1 MKAKF
6 IVGLLLVVW
15 MILPFNRANAQV
27 CTPPPANLVSWWP
40 GDGNFADI
48 QDANDGASAGGVTF
62 TAGKVGQAFSFNGA
76 SNSFITLP
84 NNQNFVPT
92 GNTFTIDAWI
102 KPDFSQQNVIDTV
115 LTKRDGCGNFGI
127 SHILHVIKFDPA
139 VGGGHD
145 GRPIGQLTLAMTDS
159 SGSPN
164 IEADSGTT
172 VVPNDGQFHHVAG
185 TYDALTMKV
194 YLDGQLVGQA
204 ERTGPI
210 LATTSAPVI
219 SHHGGTCGTRS
230 AAIMDEIGFYDSALS
245 ASEIQDIFDAGNAG
259 MCKPLTILERI
270 EDLES
275 QVEALLNHTHS
286 YRTGKGKQH
295 NDTEAVTGPANL
307 E

>member
-1 MKAKF
+1 MENSRKKNET
-6 IVGLLLVVW
+6 LVYGVL
-15 MILPFNRANAQV
+15 IFLIIFLPFNRANAQV

-102 KPDFSQQNVIDTV
+102 KPDFSQQNVLDTV
-115 LTKRDGCGNFGI
+115 FTKRDGCGNFGI
-127 SHILHVIKFDPA
+127 SYILHVIKFDPA
-139 VGGGHD
+139 VGGGGGHL

-159 SGSPN
+159 SGFPN

-172 VVPNDGQFHHVAG
+172 VVPNDGKFHHVAG

-194 YLDGQLVGQA
+194 YLDGEFVGKTA
-204 ERTGPI
+204 RPGPI
-210 LATTSAPVI
+210 LATTSPEI
-219 SHHGGTCGTRS
+219 SAKRTRVLVRGHRRFLDGS
-230 AAIMDEIGFYDSALS
+230 
-245 ASEIQDIFDAGNAG
+245 
-259 MCKPLTILERI
+259 
-270 EDLES
+270 
-275 QVEALLNHTHS
+275 
-286 YRTGKGKQH
+286 
-295 NDTEAVTGPANL
+295 
-307 E
+307 